1 MTYLIIA
8 AAVAIAAVATYAYGH
23 HRQRVERRSVA
34 RRRLTRAMAGARA
47 GVTAPRQDLSSPQR

>member
-8 AAVAIAAVATYAYGH
+8 AATAIAVVATYAHGH

-34 RRRLTRAMAGARA
+34 PRRLTRAMAGARV
-47 GVTAPRQDLSSPQR
+47 GVTAPRQDRSSPRR